1 MSEEESF
8 KKAIEKLTKEL
19 KMIAEE
25 LKQIPTHGFIRELL
39 VLYIHEKTGLG
50 KRKIEQIL
58 DIIKQFAEEILRET
72 STNH

>member
-1 MSEEESF
+1 MSEEEGF
-8 KKAIEKLTKEL
+8 KKAIEKLTHEL
-19 KMIAEE
+19 RTVAEKLE
-25 LKQIPTHGFIRELL
+25 QIPTHGFVRELL
-39 VLYIHEKTGLG
+39 ILYIKEKTGLG